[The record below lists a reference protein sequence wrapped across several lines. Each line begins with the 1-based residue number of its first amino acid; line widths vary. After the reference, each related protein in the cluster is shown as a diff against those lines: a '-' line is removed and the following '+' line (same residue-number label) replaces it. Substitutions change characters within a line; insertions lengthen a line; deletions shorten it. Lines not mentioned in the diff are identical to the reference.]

1 MYVCV
6 YGYRRTRIDCFITRI
21 KEVVVVT
28 LTLYAIAI
36 IIIYSILRKPCSIN
50 KRAKIRRERRFEIFR
65 YILLDA

>member
-1 MYVCV
+1 MCV

-36 IIIYSILRKPCSIN
+36 IIIYSILCMPCSIN